1 MQKRTIALLAVA
13 LLMATTGFAKDK
25 KKSVLPAYVLTARTV
40 AVIIDP
46 AAGVSVDD
54 PLANRVAQKD
64 VETAIL
70 NWGRFQTLMSGQEPD
85 LIIVVRKGSGRVA
98 RPTISDPRQNDN
110 AGSITPFDN
119 GAAIGVQHGRPVD
132 PQSGRPADPQSSGPA
147 DQTPHPQAQIGSS
160 DDSFAVYQGNVDK
173 PLDAPP
179 AWRYVASDAL
189 QPHSVPAVEK
199 FRKAIADAE
208 KAASKG
214 P

>member
-1 MQKRTIALLAVA
+1 
-13 LLMATTGFAKDK
+13 
-25 KKSVLPAYVLTARTV
+25 
-40 AVIIDP
+40 
-46 AAGVSVDD
+46 VSVGD

-70 NWGRFQTLMSGQEPD
+70 NWGRFQTVMNGQGAD
-85 LIIVVRKGSGRVA
+85 LIIVVGKGSGRVA

-110 AGSITPFDN
+110 AGSITSYDN
-119 GAAIGVQHGRPVD
+119 GVAIGAQHGRPVD
-132 PQSGRPADPQSSGPA
+132 PQTGRPVDPQTSGA
-147 DQTPHPQAQIGSS
+147 ANQTPHPEAQIGSS
-160 DDSFAVYQGNVDK
+160 DDSFAVYRGDVEK
-173 PLDAPP
+173 PLDSPP

>member
-1 MQKRTIALLAVA
+1 MQKRAIALFAVGV
-13 LLMATTGFAKDK
+13 LISTTGFAKDK
-25 KKSVLPAYVLTARTV
+25 KKNILPPYVLTARTV
-40 AVIIDP
+40 TVIIDP

-64 VETAIL
+64 VQTAIL
-70 NWGRFQTLMSGQEPD
+70 NWGRFQTLMNGMEAD

-98 RPTISDPRQNDN
+98 QPTISDPRQNDN

-119 GAAIGVQHGRPVD
+119 GAAIGVQHGQRPGQTTSVT
-132 PQSGRPADPQSSGPA
+132 P
-147 DQTPHPQAQIGSS
+147 DQTPHPEAQIGSS
-160 DDSFAVYQGNVDK
+160 DDSFVVYRGDVDN
-173 PLDAPP
+173 PLDGPP

-189 QPHSVPAVEK
+189 EPHSVPAVEK

-208 KAASKG
+208 KAAAKG